1 MIYRSGFLSCFSTVV
16 VLLKMAISFLKFR
29 KTFFYVLITVFTA
42 ALSILAFKTRFVI
55 VGFNSESGWRRIL
68 QPKEQKTPIL
78 SRGYVLS
85 YRFWDQTSGVVNVMS
100 LQCWAEMMNMRVPEH
115 FLIGAEIGLPES
127 LVENGSLKFGMEVVR
142 MSDMF
147 DEELWKNYSH
157 GHHFSTLVKWEDFL
171 HTAPRKVVMVYL
183 VYPSG
188 NSKWYGSV
196 PECSPKEL
204 NKYKGFNVS
213 GFEVV
218 RNVCIYTKNYR
229 GRPWKEFNSAVLGEY
244 TSDVTVVISL
254 WRGLGEPYDRLAFNL
269 PACYRKIHSEYH
281 KFAQPTMKIRHE
293 TQLYINT
300 YLKRQNYIAVMIRF
314 ERVTKKLVGRFNVK
328 KCVRVV
334 MKLYHETARLHN
346 ITSTF
351 WSFDFGQFGSHF
363 AIIHPEKV
371 DGDELQAEFLNSY
384 SVNYNEVELRLVN
397 VSGTLNNA
405 YIASL
410 QRNIVTEAKCVILLG
425 GGSYH
430 GYALKMFR
438 SKHPGNFCYMQKE
451 AEWLIAQCSK

>member
-1 MIYRSGFLSCFSTVV
+1 
-16 VLLKMAISFLKFR
+16 MATSFLKVQ
-29 KTFFYVLITVFTA
+29 KTVYVLITVFTA
-42 ALSILAFKTRFVI
+42 ALLILALKTGFVI
-55 VGFNSESGWRRIL
+55 VGFKSEARWRRQIVK
-68 QPKEQKTPIL
+68 PKEQRTPMVGL
-78 SRGYVLS
+78 GYVLS

-100 LQCWAEMMNMRVPEH
+100 LQCWAKTMNMTVPEH
-115 FLIGAEIGLPES
+115 FLIGAEIGLPQS

-147 DEELWKNYSH
+147 DEELWKSYSND
-157 GHHFSTLVKWEDFL
+157 HHFSTLVKWDNFL
-171 HTAPRKVVMVYL
+171 RSAPRKVVMVYL

-204 NKYKGFNVS
+204 NKYKGFNVA

-218 RNVCIYTKNYR
+218 RNVCIYTKKYQ
-229 GRPWKEFNSAVLGEY
+229 GRTWKEFNAAVLGEY

-254 WRGLGEPYDRLAFNL
+254 WRGLGKPFDRLSFNL
-269 PACYRKIHSEYH
+269 PACYRNLHSQYQ
-281 KFAQPTMKIRHE
+281 KFAQPTLKIKRE
-293 TQLYINT
+293 TQQYIDR
-300 YLKRQNYIAVMIRF
+300 YLKRQNYIAVMVRF
-314 ERVTKKLVGRFNVK
+314 ERVTKNLVGHFDVERCVSAVVK
-328 KCVRVV
+328 
-334 MKLYHETARLHN
+334 MYHETARLHN

-351 WSFDFGQFGSHF
+351 WSFDFGRFGSNF
-363 AIIHPEKV
+363 AITNPERV
-371 DGDELQAEFLNSY
+371 NGDEIEAEFLNSY
-384 SVNYNEVELRLVN
+384 GVDYNQVELRLAN

-410 QRNIVTEAKCVILLG
+410 QRNIVTEARCVILLG

-438 SKHPGNFCYMQKE
+438 SKHPGNSCYVQKE
-451 AEWLIAQCSK
+451 AEWLIPQCSK